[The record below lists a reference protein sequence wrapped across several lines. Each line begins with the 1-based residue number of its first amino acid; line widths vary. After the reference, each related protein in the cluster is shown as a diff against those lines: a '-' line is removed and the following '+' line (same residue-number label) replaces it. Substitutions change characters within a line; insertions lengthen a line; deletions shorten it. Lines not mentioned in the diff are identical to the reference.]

1 MMNFQIFV
9 IKTLP
14 DEYIDRVSMSLD
26 ACKSKYEHFPAH
38 QVVNECSTREET
50 LNKIIFLRDKNSDLL
65 VVADDIVFL
74 DGWFDSL
81 ERNYQNGDIIGF
93 SMIDAKSGLLQDF
106 GYDFVEIDGDLSYR
120 GKYKGDD
127 PAPLELPNYRQC
139 NAVTGCAMFIKSHVF
154 EAVSNFPL
162 EGANR
167 WGELVFSHL
176 AAQNDLKT
184 IVISSHLEHY
194 AISTKQKASIK
205 SSSLSWMIERD
216 QWTSLRLKFLKDVK
230 PVSTFFSVL
239 DPALSLN
246 IKGVNKGLI
255 YGCGVNADFI
265 LKNVDLSNW
274 DVCSG
279 LPEEIG
285 QSFNGREVLDVQGL
299 SANLYD
305 SILITPIGYDQDIL
319 RCFPKPL
326 SLNVFG
332 LEILN
337 ANNQIIYRGRS
348 LL

>member
-1 MMNFQIFV
+1 MNFEIFV

-26 ACKSKYEHFPAH
+26 ADKVQYENFPCF
-38 QVVNECSTREET
+38 QVVTECSTREET
-50 LNKIIFLRDKNSDLL
+50 LNKIICLRDKNKDIL

-81 ERNYQNGDIIGF
+81 KKNYQNGDIIGF

-106 GYDFVEIDGDLSYR
+106 GYDFVEVDGDLSYR
-120 GKYKGDD
+120 GKHKGDD
-127 PAPLELPNYRQC
+127 PASLELPDYRQC
-139 NAVTGCAMFIKSHVF
+139 DSVTGCAMFIKSHVF
-154 EAVSNFPL
+154 EVVTNFPL

-167 WGELVFSHL
+167 WGEILFSHI

-184 IVISSHLEHY
+184 IVLSSHLQHY
-194 AISTKQKASIK
+194 AISTKQKKSIK
-205 SSSLSWMIERD
+205 SSSLSWMVERD
-216 QWTSLRLKFLKDVK
+216 QWASLRLKFLEDVK

-239 DPALSLN
+239 DPALRLK

-265 LKNVDLSNW
+265 LKNLDLSNW

-285 QSFNGREVLDVQGL
+285 QLFNGREVLDVHEL
-299 SANLYD
+299 RANLYD

-337 ANNQIIYRGRS
+337 ANNQIIYKGRP
-348 LL
+348 L

>member
-26 ACKSKYEHFPAH
+26 ECKSQCENFPAH

-50 LNKIIFLRDKNSDLL
+50 LNKIILLRDKNSDLL

-81 ERNYQNGDIIGF
+81 KRNYQNGDIIGF
-93 SMIDAKSGLLQDF
+93 SMIDAKSGMLQDF
-106 GYDFVEIDGDLSYR
+106 GYDFVEIDGDLTYR
-120 GKYKGDD
+120 GNYKGDD
-127 PAPLELPNYRQC
+127 PAPLELPDYRQC

-167 WGELVFSHL
+167 WGELIFSHL
-176 AAQNDLKT
+176 AAKNNLKT
-184 IVISSHLEHY
+184 IVISSHLKHY

-216 QWTSLRLKFLKDVK
+216 QWTSLRLKFLEDVK

-246 IKGVNKGLI
+246 IKEVNKGLI

-265 LKNVDLSNW
+265 LKNLDLTNW

-279 LPEEIG
+279 LTEEIG
-285 QSFNGREVLDVQGL
+285 QVFNGQEILDIQELCLNAYELV
-299 SANLYD
+299 
-305 SILITPIGYDQDIL
+305 LITPIGYDEDIL
-319 RCFPKPL
+319 KFFPKPL
-326 SLNVFG
+326 SLNIFG
-332 LEILN
+332 LEILTIGD
-337 ANNQIIYRGRS
+337 QIVYTKS
-348 LL
+348 TLS